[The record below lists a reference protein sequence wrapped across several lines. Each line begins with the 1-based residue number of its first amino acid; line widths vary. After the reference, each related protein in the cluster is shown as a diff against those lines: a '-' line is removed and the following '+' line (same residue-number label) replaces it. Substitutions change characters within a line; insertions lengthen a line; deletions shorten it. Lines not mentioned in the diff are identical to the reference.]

1 MTTQN
6 YFSYIPKVEFRQI
19 INAKKTDVIMIGAL
33 DDKTS
38 SCKSF
43 NPAHNKQRKLKIFEA
58 QKESNK

>member
-1 MTTQN
+1 
-6 YFSYIPKVEFRQI
+6 
-19 INAKKTDVIMIGAL
+19 MIGAL

-43 NPAHNKQRKLKIFEA
+43 NPAHNKEIKLKIFVA